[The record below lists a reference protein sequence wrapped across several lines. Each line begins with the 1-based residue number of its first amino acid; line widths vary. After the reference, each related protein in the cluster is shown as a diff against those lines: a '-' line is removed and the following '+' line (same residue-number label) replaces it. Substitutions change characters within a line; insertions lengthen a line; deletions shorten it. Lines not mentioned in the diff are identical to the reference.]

1 MDDLIELIKQKSF
14 RSGRFTLASGAIS
27 EDFFDLKPTMLDPY
41 GANLIAE
48 QVLYR
53 TQVFKADAIGGL
65 AMGAIPIVA
74 TTVARSAGT
83 TNPLPGFYVRKEAK
97 DHGTE
102 KLIDGLDVK
111 GLEVVLVED
120 VTTTGGSLLKAA
132 AAVRQ
137 AGGWVSYA
145 ITVVDRLEGGAD
157 NLNEHYITLV
167 PILTRRHFA

>member
-1 MDDLIELIKQKSF
+1 MNDLIELIKQKSF

-27 EDFFDLKPTMLDPY
+27 EDFFDLKPTMLDPH

-48 QVLYR
+48 EVWHRAQVL
-53 TQVFKADAIGGL
+53 QADAIGGL

-74 TTVARSAGT
+74 VTVSRSHDT
-83 TNPLPGFYVRKEAK
+83 DHPMRGFYVRKETK
-97 DHGTE
+97 DHGTQ
-102 KLIDGLDVK
+102 KLIDGLDVN
-111 GLEVVLVED
+111 GLDVVLVED

-132 AAVRQ
+132 AAVRD

-145 ITVVDRLEGGAD
+145 ITVVDRLEGGAA
-157 NLNEHYITLV
+157 NLAEHYITLV